1 MNDGSN
7 GSKGS
12 KGSEVTTGSTGNSRP
27 ALPAGSEVLPAATV
41 VLVRETTGEVLLLLR
56 HARHGFMANVW
67 VFPGGRLDLSDAP
80 DSASGSAPTA
90 DGLIDEAELAPFAH
104 AAIRETW
111 EEAGLLLTDPPR
123 VAAEG
128 EARDLRSFA
137 AAIGDDA
144 SSRASRF
151 LKIEPFARWI
161 TPPSEKRRFDTL
173 FFLGLVPPLE
183 AVPDH
188 GEVIEA
194 RWLHPATALNEH
206 RANRLALA
214 PPTLVTLHSILA
226 ASYGPSDGYDPRR
239 TDRDIAARWSEA
251 HARRLASWV
260 ASTTRPVAPLSPGL
274 ALSAGRL
281 LVAQEPWTPWPV
293 PTPLSGLSGIR
304 LVDGHWELEFREA

>member
-1 MNDGSN
+1 MSL
-7 GSKGS
+7 
-12 KGSEVTTGSTGNSRP
+12 GSTGDSRP
-27 ALPAGSEVLPAATV
+27 ATPAASEVFPAATV

-67 VFPGGRLDLSDAP
+67 VFPGGRLDLSDASDPVPGHAPAHDGP
-80 DSASGSAPTA
+80 DDLMG
-90 DGLIDEAELAPFAH
+90 DAELAPFAH

-123 VAAEG
+123 VAAPG
-128 EARDLRSFA
+128 EARDLGSFA
-137 AAIGDDA
+137 AAIAKDA
-144 SSRASRF
+144 SSRPSRF
-151 LKIEPFARWI
+151 LRIEPFARWV
-161 TPPSEKRRFDTL
+161 TPPSEKRRFDTV
-173 FFLGLVPPLE
+173 FFLGLVPALE

-226 ASYGPSDGYDPRR
+226 ASYGPGDDYDPQR
-239 TDRDIAARWSEA
+239 TDRDLETHWSAE
-251 HARRLASWV
+251 HAERLANWA

-274 ALSAGRL
+274 ALSGGRL
-281 LVAQEPWTPWPV
+281 VVAQEPWTPWPV
-293 PTPLSGLSGIR
+293 PAPLASLSGIH
-304 LVDGHWELEFREA
+304 LVDGHWELAFRKP

>member
-1 MNDGSN
+1 MTSGPS
-7 GSKGS
+7 
-12 KGSEVTTGSTGNSRP
+12 TTRVQ
-27 ALPAGSEVLPAATV
+27 AEVLPAATV

-67 VFPGGRLDLSDAP
+67 VFPGGRVDLGDATVLGGEGP
-80 DSASGSAPTA
+80 MPA
-90 DGLIDEAELAPFAH
+90 DGVLGDAQLAPFIH

-123 VAAEG
+123 VAAPTEP
-128 EARDLRSFA
+128 RDLA
-137 AAIGDDA
+137 AFVAAFGEDA

-151 LKIEPFARWI
+151 LKIEPFARWV
-161 TPPSEKRRFDTL
+161 TPPSEKRRFDTV
-173 FFLGLVPPLE
+173 FFLGLVPELE

-214 PPTLVTLHSILA
+214 PPTLVTLHSLLA
-226 ASYGPSDGYDPRR
+226 ASYVDGDGYDPHR
-239 TDRDIAARWSEA
+239 TELDITVCWSAGHAERLARWVS
-251 HARRLASWV
+251 
-260 ASTTRPVAPLSPGL
+260 STTRPVPPLSPGL

-281 LVAQEPWTPWPV
+281 VVSQEPWKPWPV
-293 PTPLSGLSGIR
+293 PAPLSRLSGIR
-304 LVDGHWELEFREA
+304 LVEGHWQLDFREG